1 MTALLA
7 QVSEGPPWNFYEH
20 AKIQG
25 DSLIHTTRA
34 SWTTRASPEVPS
46 TWFGPVARGAVSAVL
61 TLWPMYRSSKPVK
74 CSTEM
79 SHTVGEA
86 TRNWLY
92 QSFRYNLISV
102 HRLKSWNFN
111 CDSQVIFFKFLLTM
125 ISWKKFSSSF
135 RWNIQM
141 NDFSVTCT
149 FSEHIFISYNF
160 YLLIFNTFKL
170 YLLRFFFQ
178 MIFLCLYYYFC
189 VYYVLH
195 AGCAGHSCLLGK
207 YILIIIKG
215 MNHVVN

>member
-7 QVSEGPPWNFYEH
+7 QVLEGPPWNFYEH

-61 TLWPMYRSSKPVK
+61 TLWPMYRSSRPVK
-74 CSTEM
+74 CSTKM
-79 SHTVGEA
+79 SHTIEA
-86 TRNWLY
+86 IRNWLY

-170 YLLRFFFQ
+170 YLLRFVFQ

-207 YILIIIKG
+207 YI
-215 MNHVVN
+215 HCTHYH

>member
-1 MTALLA
+1 MFSSFLWEWSPFIS
-7 QVSEGPPWNFYEH
+7 QIP
-20 AKIQG
+20 
-25 DSLIHTTRA
+25 TTQA
-34 SWTTRASPEVPS
+34 SWTTRASLEVPS

-61 TLWPMYRSSKPVK
+61 TLWPMYRSSRPVK
-74 CSTEM
+74 CSTKM
-79 SHTVGEA
+79 SYTIEA
-86 TRNWLY
+86 IRNWLY

-170 YLLRFFFQ
+170 YLLRFVFHIFFFVC
-178 MIFLCLYYYFC
+178 IIILCVLCLACWLCWTFLFTWKIYTHY
-189 VYYVLH
+189 H
-195 AGCAGHSCLLGK
+195 
-207 YILIIIKG
+207 
-215 MNHVVN
+215 

>member
-1 MTALLA
+1 
-7 QVSEGPPWNFYEH
+7 
-20 AKIQG
+20 
-25 DSLIHTTRA
+25 
-34 SWTTRASPEVPS
+34 
-46 TWFGPVARGAVSAVL
+46 
-61 TLWPMYRSSKPVK
+61 
-74 CSTEM
+74 
-79 SHTVGEA
+79 
-86 TRNWLY
+86 
-92 QSFRYNLISV
+92 
-102 HRLKSWNFN
+102 
-111 CDSQVIFFKFLLTM
+111 
-125 ISWKKFSSSF
+125 
-135 RWNIQM
+135 M

-160 YLLIFNTFKL
+160 YLFIFNSFKL